1 MKTVQKRSVFLVA
14 ALTVAWTAGQA
25 GAAVVD
31 LRAKARANP
40 SLMHHYTFEGPHQ
53 GPSGVATNLSHDGY
67 LLDRKGEL
75 HLLAWKNTSDPVS
88 YGPGIDAL
96 SRAATGEKVTLDQST
111 GRGAAWYTTNAITL
125 PEALTV
131 ECVLRPNRKPEVYS
145 GYVVGTRHPDDSDRR
160 GYFLLINTSGKFTL
174 QVGNP
179 AAVSFSDE
187 LETNHWYY
195 VVTTF
200 DVTASGATTQTVI
213 NAYFADLTAD
223 GPLTHALA
231 NHTVSGFNARYSV
244 NPSQIG
250 IGCIWNADSR
260 QYPSP
265 ASIDEVAIYGSVFSA
280 ETIDKHLE
288 ALRREMP
295 EVWYREIFPNDNSGG
310 RLLGSEGWACHCD
323 STATNISNPRIQDAS
338 TAFQEDVSPVG
349 SFPVKTGISL
359 GYLNNY
365 GGPTVTNYIFWT
377 EEMTNKVEFAWLQ
390 AVKFDTR
397 FNTGQ
402 SAHVA
407 IRLDVHGTAADT
419 SDDVWYMAQDFT
431 NAVGTSA
438 LAIPAGGSGPWWR
451 YTLDMRTAEW
461 TVLNFTPDV
470 VLEPGTTQAVPPER
484 ALITAFGLFHPIH
497 FTTQNARLDN
507 YTLYVRKIYPPLG
520 TLFSL
525 Q

>member
-1 MKTVQKRSVFLVA
+1 MKAVQRRSMFLVA
-14 ALTVAWTAGQA
+14 ILTVAWMAGQV

-31 LRAKARANP
+31 LRAEVRANP

-53 GPSGVATNLSHDGY
+53 GPSGEATTLSHDDY

-75 HLLAWKNTSDPVS
+75 HLLAWKSTSDPVS

-131 ECVLRPNRKPEVYS
+131 ECVLRPNRKPEVYN
-145 GYVVGTRHPDDSDRR
+145 GYVVGTRNSIDRDRR
-160 GYFLLINTSGKFTL
+160 GYFLLINTSGKLTL

-213 NAYFADLTAD
+213 NAYFADLTAG

-231 NHTVSGFNARYSV
+231 NHTVSGFNARYSF

-250 IGCIWNADSR
+250 IGCLWNADSV

-295 EVWYREIFPNDNSGG
+295 EVWYREIFPSDNKLDHPSTE
-310 RLLGSEGWACHCD
+310 EGWFCHWD
-323 STATNISNPRIQDAS
+323 STATTVPSTIVVPKAD
-338 TAFQEDVSPVG
+338 TAFLEDVSPVG
-349 SFPVKTGISL
+349 SSPSGSGSSF
-359 GYLNNY
+359 GYLNNHS
-365 GGPTVTNYIFWT
+365 GPTATNYIYWT
-377 EEMTNKVEFAWLQ
+377 EEMTNKVEFAWLR
-390 AVKFDTR
+390 AVEFDTR
-397 FNTGQ
+397 FAEARNV
-402 SAHVA
+402 HVA
-407 IRLDVHGTAADT
+407 VRLDENGTADT
-419 SDDVWYMAQDFT
+419 SDDVWYITRDFT
-431 NAVGTSA
+431 NAVGTSS
-438 LAIPAGGSGPWWR
+438 LSIPRDSNRWWR
-451 YTLDMRTAEW
+451 HILDMQVAEW
-461 TVLNFTPDV
+461 TVLDFKPDV
-470 VLEPGTTQAVPPER
+470 ILEPGTTQAVPPER
-484 ALITAFGLFHPIH
+484 ARITAFGLFHPIH
-497 FTTQNARLDN
+497 VHTKNERIDN

-520 TLFSL
+520 TLISVR
-525 Q
+525 